1 MTTYAD
7 NGFGELV
14 NTANPYGKT
23 TTVFLRGDDGLM
35 QFAADTGNHEQAIS
49 VVRDHLGHVRLS
61 RQGHWNAGPVL
72 ALIKGG
78 AA

>member
-14 NTANPYGKT
+14 NTANPYGKK
-23 TTVFLRGDDGLM
+23 TVVVLRGDDGLM
-35 QFAADTGNHEQAIS
+35 RFEVDTESHQEAITA
-49 VVRDHLGHVRLS
+49 VRDNLGHVRLS
-61 RQGHWNAGPVL
+61 RQGCWNAGPVL